1 MAKVQREQFSSARS
15 DERATK
21 AIERDLKDSET
32 IKSLQRAH
40 DQLGRGEGRNWREIY
55 PPK

>member
-1 MAKVQREQFSSARS
+1 MAKVQREQFSAART

-21 AIERDLKDSET
+21 AVERDLKDPET

-40 DQLGRGEGRNWREIY
+40 DQLGRGDGRNWREIY